1 MNLYGLIGFPLS
13 HSFSKKYFTEKFAKE
28 GIPDSAYE
36 LFELPDIREF
46 PNLLAS
52 QPNLRG
58 INVTIPHKQ
67 NVIPYLDALD
77 DSARK
82 VGAVNV
88 IKLNREGKKTGY
100 NSDYFGF
107 MESLRVWL
115 DALGVVRPAA
125 LVLGTGG
132 ASRAVKAALT
142 DLGIEYQVVSRQAD
156 KAVFSYEQLNADIIA
171 SHLLI
176 INTTPLG
183 TYPQTTTS
191 PPIPYHALT
200 PNHLLYDLVY
210 NPAETEFMTQGRVRG
225 ASVHNGLSM
234 LHLQAEKAWEI
245 WND

>member
-13 HSFSKKYFTEKFAKE
+13 HSFSKKYFTEKFARE
-28 GIPDSAYE
+28 GIADSAYE
-36 LFELPDIREF
+36 LFELPDIRQF
-46 PNLLAS
+46 PELLAS
-52 QPNLRG
+52 QPDLRG

-88 IKLNREGKKTGY
+88 IKLNKEGKKTGY

-107 MESLRVWL
+107 LESLRTWL

-156 KAVFSYEQLNADIIA
+156 KAIFSYEQLNADIIA

-183 TYPQTTTS
+183 TYPQTNTS

-200 PNHLLYDLVY
+200 PHHLLYDLVY
-210 NPAETEFMTQGRVRG
+210 NPAETEFMAQGKARG
-225 ASVHNGLSM
+225 AAVHNGLPM

-245 WND
+245 WNN